1 MIRRKLTG
9 FTLIELMIVVVIVA
23 LLATIAY
30 PSYSTY
36 MARTRLSDGH
46 TLLSRV
52 AALQEQYYAQ
62 CGWFAR
68 EPGPGGA
75 RACGTAGAATSIL
88 GIDPTSTDGFYT
100 VSTAA
105 GNLTGACTASGSLG
119 ANYSCGFTATATPVA
134 TRAQANDGR
143 LRIDGTGTKQW
154 DRGGGGTF
162 SARWTDR

>member
-1 MIRRKLTG
+1 MMRRKLTG

-36 MARTRLSDGH
+36 VTRTRRSDGQ
-46 TLLSRV
+46 TALSRV
-52 AALQEQYYAQ
+52 AALQEKFYSE
-62 CGWFAR
+62 CGWYAR
-68 EPGPGGA
+68 VPGGT
-75 RACGTAGAATSIL
+75 RACGTSGATTSIL
-88 GIDPTSTDGFYT
+88 GINPTSTDGFYT
-100 VSTAA
+100 VSIIA
-105 GNLTGACTASGSLG
+105 GNIAGACTASGSLG
-119 ANYSCGFTATATPVA
+119 ATFSCGFTATATPVP
-134 TRAQANDGR
+134 TLGQANDGR